1 MDNEDA
7 SQVRQSCGCRDVSNG
22 RLHSPTPSVRRPN
35 DLIFSHS
42 PGPAILAVQTQQFF
56 PTEGPLDEFGNYIHA
71 YNRGL
76 IHLVR
81 MLALNPVLISQSQEF
96 LSISAMPFCIRNR
109 LRFPSRLSA

>member
-1 MDNEDA
+1 MYQMGA
-7 SQVRQSCGCRDVSNG
+7 YTFR
-22 RLHSPTPSVRRPN
+22 RLSVRRPN